1 MFNVYYLK
9 LNVMI
14 FKYFYD
20 IFVVNIVKWLC
31 VGCIS
36 GKLWEQNF
44 IFNIHSVDVCLF
56 IFLTDVCQ
64 DCSPLTNYKTVNTT
78 KIWRPVWPDNDEV
91 ELSFSKSQLKK
102 LVKRKKCFLCF
113 NINHK
118 NSQTDW
124 QTTLKRKCFHPNYQD
139 ITQNLK
145 WLLLYLTL
153 QNRFHLLSY
162 KKP

>member
-20 IFVVNIVKWLC
+20 IFVVNIVKWLF

-44 IFNIHSVDVCLF
+44 GCIMEYIHLFSLFCWCLSF
-56 IFLTDVCQ
+56 YFSTRRVSGLF
-64 DCSPLTNYKTVNTT
+64 TVTKLQNNTT

-102 LVKRKKCFLCF
+102 LVKRKKKCFLCF

-139 ITQNLK
+139 ITQN
-145 WLLLYLTL
+145 
-153 QNRFHLLSY
+153 FCCV
-162 KKP
+162 